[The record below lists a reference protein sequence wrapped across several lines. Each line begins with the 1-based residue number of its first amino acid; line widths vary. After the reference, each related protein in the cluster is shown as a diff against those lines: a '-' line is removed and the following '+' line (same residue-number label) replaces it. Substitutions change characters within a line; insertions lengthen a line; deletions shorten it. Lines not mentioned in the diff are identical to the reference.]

1 MKPSQ
6 LIALAFAG
14 IILLGT
20 LLLCLPIS
28 SRGGTSCGLRTALF
42 TATSCTCVTGLVLAD
57 TWTQWSGFGQTVIIC
72 LIQIGGLGFMS
83 VASLVVFAL
92 RKKVSLKQQ
101 MLIAQSIGLEGIG
114 DTVRLQKQILKGC
127 FLIEGIGA
135 VLLTARFLF
144 DYPFGTA
151 LRLGVFHSIS
161 AFCNAGFDIL
171 GFREPGASLITYGSD
186 PAVCLILSALIILG
200 GLGFIV
206 WDEVL
211 RIRRPKKWSIYTKL
225 VLLATAA
232 LLLGGTVLF
241 CLTEW
246 RNPGTLGAFRPGE
259 KLNAAFF
266 QSVTTR
272 TAGFAGVDQGELTD
286 AGKAVTVLLM
296 LIGGSSGSTAG
307 GLKTVTFVVLL
318 LFLYSRI
325 RGKRTVEIYHR
336 TIGQELVLNALTI
349 FGLMITLTFFGA
361 IFLSLTCPAGFLDCL
376 YETVSALAT
385 VGLTTGITASLSVPA
400 QYLIILYMYF
410 GRVGLLTLS
419 LGFLQEDPAEQQ
431 YRYAKANLLIG

>member
-286 AGKAVTVLLM
+286 AGKAVTILLM